1 MKMGLRLSGLA
12 IVLAAY
18 PGLAQALPCALTE
31 ADYQSLAHAKAGP
44 LTPEAIEAL
53 SPGDQRDL
61 CRTRKF
67 YVEAHGRDPAVY
79 AKSHTADDVPI
90 HLARFTT
97 AEEYQDVYKA
107 GMAVMM
113 PIIERGPAPPGTLR
127 DSGRR

>member
-1 MKMGLRLSGLA
+1 MKMGLRLIGMA
-12 IVLAAY
+12 VALAAY

-31 ADYQSLAHAKAGP
+31 ADYQSLAHAKAGS

-67 YVEAHGRDPAVY
+67 LVEARGKDPAAY
-79 AKSHTADDVPI
+79 AKSHGADDVPI

-113 PIIERGPAPPGTLR
+113 PIIERGTAPPGTFR
-127 DSGRR
+127 DPEKR